1 MINIFDEA
9 EAAANLEIR
18 GRDDGHSLEVSVDLR
33 QGADEPR
40 FLDFHFLEDVLDDLA
55 DVANRLCDAGL
66 AGVDSLVV
74 ELVQLEEQLALSGHH
89 FFCHTFGSQTPPAHP
104 TPSEILI
111 PRI

>member
-89 FFCHTFGSQTPPAHP
+89 FFWPHLRVSNPTGPPHP
-104 TPSEILI
+104 LGNQ
-111 PRI
+111 